1 MDRSYFS
8 RISLVAVLASLPLGC
23 SQKAQPIAQPVQE
36 MSSPQPT
43 SDLERQLND
52 AMAASARD
60 KDRIAALESEAAA
73 LRQKLAQ
80 RPQPTAAPAPGWSS
94 VPGGAMTSIEG
105 TILFDAGKAALKP
118 DAKNTLASVVS
129 VVQSKF
135 PGYDIYVFGHTD
147 DTPIKKSGWK
157 DNYELSAQRALSVV
171 RMLRSMDVENKM
183 AAAGWGEQLPAEAGS
198 TSAARQQNRR
208 VEIYAMAPAK
218 GGRAEIPP
226 PSGAGRGGRAAGARP
241 GRPGSDAPR
250 TAAGKVT
257 RRSGPGTLV
266 KKLRTFELRTGSGS
280 NSNQAARSSK
290 SRVAQFIRRGGARA
304 AHRTW

>member
-1 MDRSYFS
+1 MNRFHIN
-8 RISLVAVLASLPLGC
+8 RIFLMSVLAGLPLGC

-36 MSSPQPT
+36 MSSPSPT
-43 SDLERQLND
+43 SDLERQLNE

-105 TILFDAGKAALKP
+105 TILFDAGKAALKT
-118 DAKNTLASVVS
+118 DAKETLSSVVK
-129 VVQSKF
+129 VVQNKF
-135 PGYDIYVFGHTD
+135 PDYDVYVFGHTD

-183 AAAGWGEQLPAEAGS
+183 AAAGWGEQLPAESGS
-198 TSAARQQNRR
+198 TSSARQQNRR
-208 VEIYAMAPAK
+208 VEIYAMAPSK
-218 GGRAEIPP
+218 GGHAQVPP
-226 PSGAGRGGRAAGARP
+226 PSGAGRGAEQPALA
-241 GRPGSDAPR
+241 PGSVTPHRQAPPR
-250 TAAGKVT
+250 QQKGAGSAVQV
-257 RRSGPGTLV
+257 P
-266 KKLRTFELRTGSGS
+266 
-280 NSNQAARSSK
+280 
-290 SRVAQFIRRGGARA
+290 
-304 AHRTW
+304 